1 MLPPTTA
8 LATQQLAEFLAV
20 VSSVPDR
27 LAATQMT
34 TERAAKA
41 LEAEVAAVLG
51 PDGAVVD
58 LVGFPA
64 GSVPAA
70 ELIEVAAGD
79 RPVLDVPG
87 AGRCH
92 TAVAQLGGRV
102 RGYLLVARSGDDTF
116 SGEEVGLLRGMARV
130 LELTVDTLHMFEVEH
145 SHMAEMER
153 LLGSLQDRHR
163 LLEQLSEVQRAITRR
178 APLQQVLDAIT
189 DGAQA
194 LLGDEVAALRLFDPD
209 DARIL
214 LLASCTGIAGDLT
227 RRLRRLPLAEAGV
240 TGDAVRRNEL
250 VVMPGCPGSA
260 EQMPELAADRIRAGM
275 AAPVHDKNTV
285 VGALAVASYRPDR
298 VYTARDQQILQV
310 FAEQVSLAVT
320 DAKTREAMQQAF
332 HDSLTGLASRALF
345 MDRLDQALAAAGRG
359 RTRLAALFV
368 DLDGFKTINDSLGHT
383 AGDEF
388 AVVLQEVDRDRA
400 VAVAERIIEVLR
412 SPFQIDGKEVFVN
425 ASIGVAFNTDRDT
438 DARMLLRNAD
448 LAMYHA
454 KRNGKGR
461 HEIFEPTMRTMP
473 VRSLDLESDLHRA
486 LAAGE
491 FVLHYQPIV
500 ELADGSPEGPG
511 GGRLGGRISAVEALA
526 RWVDPEHGLTSP
538 QKFIPLAEETGL
550 ILPIGR
556 WVLHEACRQT
566 SVWNAGRRGRSPLAV
581 SVNLSARQLQQADLP
596 DIVAATLADTGLP
609 PSCLML
615 EITESLLLRD
625 TEITMDVLRRLEQ
638 LGVSL
643 AIDDFG
649 TGYSSLTYLRR
660 FPIDIVKI
668 DKSFVDEIS
677 SSPKSSALVRGIVQ
691 LSRTLDITTIAEG
704 IEAPDQLQS
713 LRESGCP
720 LGQGY
725 LFAKPLEAEEI
736 AVLLGTGEPEIP
748 AVIRPGTARVAA
760 GCALGG
766 RRGARA

>member
-8 LATQQLAEFLAV
+8 LATQQLAEFLAL

-27 LAATQMT
+27 LSATQMT

-51 PDGAVVD
+51 SDGAVVD
-58 LVGFPA
+58 LVGFPL

-70 ELIEVAAGD
+70 ELIEVAAGA
-79 RPVLDVPG
+79 RSVLEVPG

-92 TAVAQLGGRV
+92 TAVAQLDGRV
-102 RGYLLVARSGDDTF
+102 RGHLLVARSGDDTF

-130 LELTVDTLHMFEVEH
+130 LELTVDTLHMFEVERNH
-145 SHMAEMER
+145 VAEMER
-153 LLGSLQDRHR
+153 LFASLQDRHR

-194 LLGDEVAALRLFDPD
+194 LLGDEVAALRLFDPED
-209 DARIL
+209 GRIL
-214 LLASCTGIAGDLT
+214 LLASCTGIAGELT
-227 RRLRRLPLAEAGV
+227 RRLWRLPLTEAGV
-240 TGDAVRRNEL
+240 SGQAVRRNEL
-250 VVMPGCPGSA
+250 VVMPRYPDSS
-260 EQMPELAADRIRAGM
+260 EWLPELAADRLQAGM

-285 VGALAVASYRPDR
+285 VGALSVASYRPDR

-345 MDRLDQALAAAGRG
+345 MDRLDQALVTAGRR
-359 RTRLAALFV
+359 RTHLAALFV
-368 DLDGFKTINDSLGHT
+368 DLDGFKLINDSLGHT
-383 AGDEF
+383 AGDAVLVGVAGRLRSCLRPADTAARLGGDEF
-388 AVVLQEVDRDRA
+388 AVVLQEVDRDGA
-400 VAVAERIIEVLR
+400 VAVAERIIEALR
-412 SPFQIDGKEVFVN
+412 APFQIDGKEVFVN

-500 ELADGSPEGPG
+500 ELADGAPDGLA
-511 GGRLGGRISAVEALA
+511 GGRLGGRVAAVEALA
-526 RWVDPEHGLTSP
+526 RWLDPEHGLTSP

-556 WVLHEACRQT
+556 WVIHEACRQT
-566 SVWNAGRRGRSPLAV
+566 SAWNAGRPGQPPLAV

-596 DIVAATLADTGLP
+596 DIVAATLSETGLP
-609 PSCLML
+609 SSCLML
-615 EITESLLLRD
+615 EITESQLLRD
-625 TEITMDVLRRLEQ
+625 TEITMDVLRRLEE
-638 LGVSL
+638 LGVRL

-649 TGYSSLTYLRR
+649 TGYSSLTYLRH

-677 SSPKSSALVRGIVQ
+677 SSSKGAALVRGIVQ
-691 LSRTLDITTIAEG
+691 FANTLDITTIAEG
-704 IEAPDQLQS
+704 IEAPDQLRL

-725 LFAKPLEAEEI
+725 LFAKPLEADDI
-736 AVLLGTGEPEIP
+736 AVLLGTG
-748 AVIRPGTARVAA
+748 G
-760 GCALGG
+760 
-766 RRGARA
+766 